1 MQERPNLI
9 TVTGH
14 PGAGKSTACQKL
26 AEELGWEYFYTGMVM
41 RKMAEEMGITIAE
54 INKLAETDKS
64 IDQRVDDVY
73 TNLYKSEKPLVI
85 DARLAWHFLPS
96 SFKVRFEVPVSI
108 GAQRVL
114 NADKRLTEKYRDLPT
129 AMQTMAARRD
139 SERVHYRNSYGIQN
153 VEDYNHFDLVLDTA
167 YSTPERNVS
176 FVRSIFSLWQ
186 KGICLPKVWLSPKS
200 LYPTHSI
207 ETMSKAAISDLARQ
221 FAEHGYDTLQ
231 PVLAVMYA
239 DQVYVVDGHKRVAAA
254 LKAGCDFV
262 PIVLLDEESDLLR
275 QKTHE
280 TYVRSVVTPTVIDAW
295 QREHDFTFAMP
306 PVALEG

>member
-1 MQERPNLI
+1 MQTRPNLI

-14 PGAGKSTACQKL
+14 PGAGKSTACKKL
-26 AEELGWEYFYTGMVM
+26 ADEMGWEYFYTGMVM
-41 RKMAEEMGITIAE
+41 RKLGEDMGISIAE

-64 IDQRVDDVY
+64 IDEKVDAVY
-73 TNLYKSEKPLVI
+73 AGLAKSERPLVI
-85 DARLAWHFLPS
+85 DARLAWHFLPN

-114 NADKRLTEKYRDLPT
+114 GADKRLGEQYRDLPT
-129 AMQTMAARRD
+129 AMHTMAARRE

-167 YSTPERNVS
+167 YSTPDRNVS

-200 LYPTHSI
+200 LYPTSSI
-207 ETMSKAAISDLARQ
+207 ETISKAAVTDLSRQ

-231 PVLAVMYA
+231 PVLGVMYA
-239 DQVYVVDGHKRVAAA
+239 DQVYVVDGHKRVSAA
-254 LKAGCDFV
+254 LKVGCDFV
-262 PIVLLDEESDLLR
+262 PIVLLDEGSDMLR

-280 TYVRSVVTPTVIDAW
+280 MYVKSIVTPAIIAAW
-295 QREHDFTFAMP
+295 EQAHDFTFTMP
-306 PVALEG
+306 PAALEK